1 MIGITWHGPR
11 DPAAEL
17 ATVRDCEHP
26 ACEALRNQPSSVVVT
41 PLSNVV
47 QIDAEEL
54 KHFADKGPDIMAQR
68 MEQLREQIRSEDQRR
83 HQGQGWTVGTII
95 SNPAR
100 PPFIEAR
107 VELTPEDAAAV
118 RHDQHVMSLGYTLS
132 GARGKIADDEFRQ
145 HSIRANY
152 FALMPDGSLETVL
165 DGRVVYRETD
175 LVKHWDFRR
184 QQRVNRKRRAARKSK
199 RGWS

>member
-1 MIGITWHGPR
+1 MPTKHDYELASARYMCMREEGLLSQLSEAQYLDNLKMIGITWHGPR

-41 PLSNVV
+41 P
-47 QIDAEEL
+47 
-54 KHFADKGPDIMAQR
+54 
-68 MEQLREQIRSEDQRR
+68 
-83 HQGQGWTVGTII
+83 
-95 SNPAR
+95 
-100 PPFIEAR
+100 
-107 VELTPEDAAAV
+107 
-118 RHDQHVMSLGYTLS
+118 
-132 GARGKIADDEFRQ
+132 
-145 HSIRANY
+145 
-152 FALMPDGSLETVL
+152 LMPDGSLETVL